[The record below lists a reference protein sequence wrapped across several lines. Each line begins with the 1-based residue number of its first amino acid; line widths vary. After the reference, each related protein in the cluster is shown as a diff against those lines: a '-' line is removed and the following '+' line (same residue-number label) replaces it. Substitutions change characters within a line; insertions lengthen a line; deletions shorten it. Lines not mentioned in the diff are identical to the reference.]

1 MGLVK
6 EFREFAVKG
15 NVLDLAIAV
24 VIGAAFG
31 KIVSSIVNDII
42 MPPLGI
48 IIGGVSF
55 TDIKINLKSAI
66 IDATGKV
73 ITPAVT
79 MNIGNFI
86 QTTFDFLIIAF
97 CIFLIIKS
105 INKFKKKDEEEKPCA
120 PSQEQLILGEIRDA
134 IKEGK
139 IK

>member
-105 INKFKKKDEEEKPCA
+105 INKFKKKDEEEKPSA

>member
-105 INKFKKKDEEEKPCA
+105 INKFKKKEEEEKPSA